1 MNTKRGEAFLAPRRG
16 LSCIKKGMFLNVKG
30 RSLECRRAC
39 TGLERDK
46 KVYKFGACEKRG
58 QCDAADRK
66 DWEQLARYR
75 GEDSRT
81 MRSIWQER
89 LMKQARQRGEDSKT
103 GRSR

>member
-1 MNTKRGEAFLAPRRG
+1 ML
-16 LSCIKKGMFLNVKG
+16 KGMFLSVERRRQDWRGTKNVY
-30 RSLECRRAC
+30 
-39 TGLERDK
+39 T
-46 KVYKFGACEKRG
+46 FGANEKRG

-89 LMKQARQRGEDSKT
+89 LGQPARLRGEDSRT
-103 GRSR
+103 EQSS